1 MIDEQVIVIDEQLI
15 MIEKLGMSENVC
27 FEHFVTLGIA
37 ARSAETTTGLI
48 TGRSAGASGRERRG
62 TW

>member
-48 TGRSAGASGRERRG
+48 TGRSAGA
-62 TW
+62 